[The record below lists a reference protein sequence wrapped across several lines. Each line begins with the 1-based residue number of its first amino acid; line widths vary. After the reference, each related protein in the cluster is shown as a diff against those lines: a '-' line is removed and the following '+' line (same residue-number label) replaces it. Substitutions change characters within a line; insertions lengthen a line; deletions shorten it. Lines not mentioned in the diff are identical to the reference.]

1 MSDPIPRRRVHVTEN
16 INDTDQEMTAYPRP
30 FRSSNSLE
38 ARPGREEENTQSY
51 SLLIIKVI
59 VLVLIALFVCAGAV
73 LSKVSLV
80 SVTGRMFDLS
90 RQPDGYT
97 RPRSVLFI
105 QLTLLLVI
113 PEVISFVSCLVRGVI
128 GKTTKTFPWPN
139 KWALL
144 WVSHYTLCH
153 AQILSA
159 AHVCSYAQCIINW
172 ARIIIQTLENH
183 KFSWLY

>member
-1 MSDPIPRRRVHVTEN
+1 MSDPIPRRRVHVAEN
-16 INDTDQEMTAYPRP
+16 ISDTDQEMTAYPT
-30 FRSSNSLE
+30 SIQTSNPLE
-38 ARPGREEENTQSY
+38 ARPGREEENAQSY

-90 RQPDGYT
+90 RQPDGHT
-97 RPRSVLFI
+97 RPRSALFI

-113 PEVISFVSCLVRGVI
+113 PEVVSFVSCLVRGVI

-144 WVSHYTLCH
+144 WVSHYTLCQ
-153 AQILSA
+153 AQILHA
-159 AHVCSYAQCIINW
+159 AQVCNYAQCIINW
-172 ARIIIQTLENH
+172 ALLIGH
-183 KFSWLY
+183 VLYRH